1 MKQYSQM
8 EEAKEQRWLKEI
20 QEWETKIQAR
30 LDLMK
35 EGVKVDE
42 AARDRAEER
51 VMLKHIARK
60 EQLKIDEENA
70 WARLYKEKQAEMR
83 KQLANQVH
91 EKRQKEKLEMQ
102 NHENYVKY
110 MISKNKKDIDEEKQ
124 MEKERK
130 IKEWENL
137 KEI

>member
-91 EKRQKEKLEMQ
+91 EKR
-102 NHENYVKY
+102 
-110 MISKNKKDIDEEKQ
+110 
-124 MEKERK
+124 
-130 IKEWENL
+130 
-137 KEI
+137 